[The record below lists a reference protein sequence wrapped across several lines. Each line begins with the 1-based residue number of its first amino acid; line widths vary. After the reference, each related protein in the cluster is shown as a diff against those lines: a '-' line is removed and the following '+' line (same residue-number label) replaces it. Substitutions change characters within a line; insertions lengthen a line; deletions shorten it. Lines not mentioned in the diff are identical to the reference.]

1 MAYAAELRATISMT
15 KASAISANDGGQH
28 KDTTYLTV
36 VDRDRNAIS
45 FINSVFHSFGAAIY
59 DPASGVLFQNR
70 GLGFVLDPTH
80 PNALAPKK
88 RPMHTII
95 PGMAMKD
102 GRAFMPFG
110 VMGGQFQSSGHAQL
124 ISRVL
129 DEGLDPQEAIERP
142 RTFAYDGVLQVENT
156 IPATVLADLEARGHK
171 IQVQTAPLGGA
182 QAIQIDWDR
191 GVLIGG
197 SESRKDGCAMGW

>member
-1 MAYAAELRATISMT
+1 
-15 KASAISANDGGQH
+15 
-28 KDTTYLTV
+28 
-36 VDRDRNAIS
+36 
-45 FINSVFHSFGAAIY
+45 
-59 DPASGVLFQNR
+59 
-70 GLGFVLDPTH
+70 
-80 PNALAPKK
+80 
-88 RPMHTII
+88 MHTII

-182 QAIQIDWDR
+182 QAIRIDWDR